1 MYRMNN
7 WLDFLFGPL
16 DKTYYCNFFLVC
28 TIFAFVFLLGAL
40 FILGY
45 NIFNNTGSVRFYN
58 AIMIVVF
65 YSILYLQ
72 CRILY
77 SICLGSI

>member
-1 MYRMNN
+1 MKN
-7 WLDFLFGPL
+7 WLDLLFGPL
-16 DKTYYCNFFLVC
+16 EKTYYCNFFLVC
-28 TIFAFVFLLGAL
+28 MIFSFVFLLGSV

-58 AIMIVVF
+58 SIMILAF

-72 CRILY
+72 CRIMY
-77 SICLGSI
+77 SMCLGSI

>member
-1 MYRMNN
+1 MKNL
-7 WLDFLFGPL
+7 LDFLFGPL
-16 DKTYYCNFFLVC
+16 EKTYYCNFFLVC
-28 TIFAFVFLLGAL
+28 MIFSFVFLLGSV

-45 NIFNNTGSVRFYN
+45 NILNDTGSVCFYN
-58 AIMIVVF
+58 SIMIFVF

-77 SICLGSI
+77 SMCLGSI